1 MKIKSLLLGSA
12 AAMAVATTGASAA
25 DAIIAA
31 EPEPV
36 EYVRVCDAFGSG
48 YFFIPGTET
57 CLRFSGYV
65 RFRVFA
71 PSESSTLSFTP
82 AVPAVDV
89 IGPGGGVIGTIPGT
103 PASRTIT
110 TSGGDSYFTRVRGR
124 LTLDAK
130 SDTELG
136 ELHGRLRLQ
145 AENRS
150 PTGSADA
157 TFGMDQ
163 GYLQLGGLLAGYTES
178 AWVYSTN
185 GGLTGF
191 GGKGIYDGAY
201 GYQQLNMLQY
211 QFNGAN
217 FFAAISLEDDGDGSS
232 WTPNVVGRLGGVFG
246 GVTIFGVAAYDQET
260 GITDGVW
267 QDLGGPVFGSGGSE
281 WGAKLGLNADIGAN
295 GNLIVQ
301 GFYASGNTQYGATL
315 GYVGQTWTPEW
326 SVLAAFGWDFT
337 PTLTGYING
346 QWFNDFYTATNS
358 SSGIDAWS
366 VSGGFQWS
374 PVTDFSV
381 TVEGRYIS
389 VDSATFSSVPGG
401 VVYTG
406 TPETDLWDFVVQL
419 QRNF

>member
-71 PSESSTLSFTP
+71 PSESSTLEFTP
-82 AVPAVDV
+82 ATPTVDV

-103 PASRTIT
+103 PASRSIVN
-110 TSGGDSYFTRVRGR
+110 SGGDSYFTRVRGR

-136 ELHGRLRLQ
+136 ELHARLRLQ

-150 PTGSADA
+150 PESDDA

-163 GYLQLGGLLAGYTES
+163 GYVQLGGLLAGYTES

-191 GGKGIYDGAY
+191 GGKGIYDGRY
-201 GYQQLNMLQY
+201 GYQQLNTLQY

-217 FFAAISLEDDGDGSS
+217 FFAAIALEDDADTTS

-260 GITDGVW
+260 GITDPVW
-267 QDLGGPVFGSGGSE
+267 QDLGGPTFGSGGSE

-301 GFYASGNTQYGATL
+301 GFYASGTTQYGANI
-315 GYVGQTWTPEW
+315 GFAGQDWTPEW
-326 SVLAAFGWDFT
+326 SVLASFGWDFT
-337 PTLTGYING
+337 STLTGYING
-346 QWFNDFYTATNS
+346 QYFSDVYGPTNAS
-358 SSGIDAWS
+358 TGIDAWS

-381 TVEGRYIS
+381 TVEGIYTS
-389 VDSATFSSVPGG
+389 VDGAGPVFAGAG
-401 VVYTG
+401 YTG
-406 TPETDLWDFVVQL
+406 DPLEEDLWEFVVQL